1 MLLMIWV
8 NDFWSLKDIPKWLQH
23 AEYGEDYLGFS
34 DIIFPLFLF
43 IVGLSIPLA
52 IDSRLQKE
60 ASLRKVYMHV
70 LSRSIALI
78 IIGLFMVNYQTIH
91 DQSVLIPRLSYC
103 LLLGIA
109 VLLIW
114 MDWKNSPLNKR
125 WNLILKITGYG
136 LLIFLAIIYRG
147 GEEGE
152 LWMTRQWWG
161 ILGLIGWAYLG
172 TALSYLTSKRKLS
185 INIVIFLI
193 FYALCFLHYSIKM
206 PALPDRLSFLNVIY
220 SGSTIAITLA
230 GLCTTMILRTLKG
243 KELISTFSL
252 TILGITFILVGVYT
266 RPIWGISKISGTPSY
281 MSICSG
287 ISLLVYL
294 FFRLIQEKKKLV
306 NWIRPIKA
314 AGTATLMCYII
325 PYLVYPILTFIGIR
339 LPEYYY
345 RGIVGLS
352 ISMLFSLTIILIVHY
367 LEKKNFKLK
376 L

>member
-1 MLLMIWV
+1 MQINRLASIDSLRAITMLLMIWV

-147 GEEGE
+147 GETMVGNP
-152 LWMTRQWWG
+152 WSHRM
-161 ILGLIGWAYLG
+161 GLLRNC
-172 TALSYLTSKRKLS
+172 LKLL
-185 INIVIFLI
+185 NIKKKAKHKHCDIFD
-193 FYALCFLHYSIKM
+193 F
-206 PALPDRLSFLNVIY
+206 
-220 SGSTIAITLA
+220 
-230 GLCTTMILRTLKG
+230 LRTLLFTLQHKYAC
-243 KELISTFSL
+243 ST
-252 TILGITFILVGVYT
+252 
-266 RPIWGISKISGTPSY
+266 
-281 MSICSG
+281 
-287 ISLLVYL
+287 
-294 FFRLIQEKKKLV
+294 
-306 NWIRPIKA
+306 
-314 AGTATLMCYII
+314 
-325 PYLVYPILTFIGIR
+325 
-339 LPEYYY
+339 
-345 RGIVGLS
+345 
-352 ISMLFSLTIILIVHY
+352 
-367 LEKKNFKLK
+367 
-376 L
+376 